1 MRTRRHLLV
10 YLSAAALL
18 GTLAMPPL
26 PEATGQAQRKKKKR
40 RAAKKK
46 ADRAKKCPLQFAP
59 GAARKPQRICS

>member
-1 MRTRRHLLV
+1 V

-26 PEATGQAQRKKKKR
+26 PEATGQGQRKKKR